1 MTSNLRPA
9 VLIVARS
16 GRMLA
21 EAARERWAPWVI
33 DMFADADLRALA
45 SGWRK
50 LESGPG
56 FEFDDALFGALK
68 ACIDEAGTMPVVLGS
83 GFEQQPDY
91 VARIAQVTTLAAASP
106 MTLRELLDIPK
117 LYARLRHNPH
127 IDVPQTRTTRPRCAR
142 GWLRKSA
149 GMSGGF
155 HVQLAGVAVD
165 APGYYQRFVPGRS
178 LSAIFVA
185 NSQGSILA
193 CINRHLSWHEGSRA
207 GFHYQGAVT
216 WRDAPAGLTETVT
229 RLGVAVAHELGLRGL
244 FGLDFVKTR
253 GADVVLVDINPRPP
267 ATLDLMEDRARLF
280 DAHIAACTADLLLYS
295 KPAAT
300 TDYGHLLLYADASWT
315 VPEQFAWPTGA
326 SDRPNA
332 GERIA
337 AGAPLCTIRA
347 SGETAR
353 EVITRL
359 AAVGRRLHTSFGRA
373 AVAVLPRDLTISTVG
388 GAEDVRLET
397 R

>member
-1 MTSNLRPA
+1 
-9 VLIVARS
+9 
-16 GRMLA
+16 MLA
-21 EAARERWAPWVI
+21 EAAHERWAPWVI

-56 FEFDDALFGALK
+56 LEFDDALFDALTG
-68 ACIDEAGTMPVVLGS
+68 CIDEAGKMPVVLGS

-91 VARIAQVTTLAAASP
+91 VARIAQQTPLAAASP

-117 LYARLRHNPH
+117 LYARLQRNPH
-127 IDVPQTRTTRPRCAR
+127 IDVPQTQTTRPRCAR

-149 GMSGGF
+149 GMTGGF
-155 HVQLAGVAVD
+155 HVHPASVAVVD
-165 APGYYQRFVPGRS
+165 VPGYYQKFVPGRS
-178 LSAIFVA
+178 LSALFVA
-185 NSQGSILA
+185 NSQRSILA
-193 CINRHLSWHEGSRA
+193 SINCHLSWHEGERA

-216 WRDAPAGLTETVT
+216 WRNAPAGLTETVT
-229 RLGVAVAHELGLRGL
+229 RLGAAVAHELGLHGL
-244 FGLDFVKTR
+244 FGLDFVET
-253 GADVVLVDINPRPP
+253 GSADVMLVDINPRPP
-267 ATLDLMEDRARLF
+267 ATLDLVEDRTRLF

-300 TDYGHLLLYADASWT
+300 ADYGHLLLYAGASWT
-315 VPEQFAWPTGA
+315 VPEQFPWPTGA

-347 SGETAR
+347 RGETAH

-359 AAVGRRLHTSFGRA
+359 AAVGRRLHTRFGRSA
-373 AVAVLPRDLTISTVG
+373 AAVLPRDLIISTVG

-397 R
+397 RQRL